1 MPGNSLIAV
10 RGYHIRVPDAT
21 VCLPARWFGELE
33 SAWRKIMRRVL
44 ALASVVLLGAVVHAD
59 AQSVSASSDSDA
71 QAAIGVGIICN
82 TPEQAGRFVGL
93 RAEGNDPAKAIAAV
107 NAEVHDP
114 RACGV
119 AAVAF
124 MRNQIVATRT
134 MGDRLVQIVRINVVA
149 GFNGSD
155 WQRVSSDLIQY
166 AVIDAEGQ
174 SI

>member
-1 MPGNSLIAV
+1 M
-10 RGYHIRVPDAT
+10 RV
-21 VCLPARWFGELE
+21 V
-33 SAWRKIMRRVL
+33 V
-44 ALASVVLLGAVVHAD
+44 ALAGMVLLVAGAQAN
-59 AQSVSASSDSDA
+59 AQSAVAPSDGGM
-71 QAAIGVGIICN
+71 QAAIGVGIICD

-93 RAEGNDPAKAIAAV
+93 RAEGNDATKAIAAV

-124 MRNQIVATRT
+124 MRNQTVATRA
-134 MGDRLVQIVRINVVA
+134 MGDRLVQIVRINIVA
-149 GFNGSD
+149 GFNGTG
-155 WQRVSSDLIQY
+155 WQRASNDLIQY